1 MVIYVTNRKLCKHDF
16 LQQIEQL
23 AKGKPHAIMLREKDL
38 PLDEYEALARRVHS
52 ICQNYDVPIIINQN
66 LSVAEKLKIGII
78 QLSMPNLR
86 KYHGK
91 LQLFDQIGASVHSVE
106 EATEAVTLGATYL
119 IAGHIFSTDSKKGV
133 PPRGLS
139 FLKQVCDTV
148 PIPVFAIG
156 GIIRNDVNGIKAAGA
171 KGVCI
176 MSEAMTYERP
186 SELANEFQLKLKG

>member
-1 MVIYVTNRKLCKHDF
+1 MGD
-16 LQQIEQL
+16 
-23 AKGKPHAIMLREKDL
+23 
-38 PLDEYEALARRVHS
+38 
-52 ICQNYDVPIIINQN
+52 
-66 LSVAEKLKIGII
+66 
-78 QLSMPNLR
+78 
-86 KYHGK
+86 

-139 FLKQVCDTV
+139 FLKQVCDAV

-156 GIIRNDVNGIKAAGA
+156 GITRNDVNAIKAAGA

-176 MSEAMTYERP
+176 MSEAMTCENP
-186 SELANEFQLKLKG
+186 AELAHVFQY

>member
-23 AKGKPHAIMLREKDL
+23 AKGKPEAIMLREKDL
-38 PLDEYEALARRVHS
+38 HLDEYEALARKIDS
-52 ICQNYDVPIIINQN
+52 ICQKYNVPVIINQN
-66 LSVAEKLKIGII
+66 ISVAEKLKIGMV

-86 KYHGK
+86 KISGD
-91 LQLFDQIGASVHSVE
+91 LQLFDQIGASVHSVA

-119 IAGHIFSTDSKKGV
+119 IAGHVFSTDSKKGV

-139 FLKQVCDTV
+139 FLKQVCDAV

-156 GIIRNDVNGIKAAGA
+156 GITSNDVNAIKSAGA

-176 MSEAMTYERP
+176 MSEAMTCENP
-186 SELANEFQLKLKG
+186 AELAYMFQF

>member
-38 PLDEYEALARRVHS
+38 PLDEYEALARKVNS
-52 ICQNYDVPIIINQN
+52 ICQKNNVPLIINQQITI
-66 LSVAEKLKIGII
+66 AKKLKIGFI

-86 KYHGK
+86 KYNGD

-106 EATEAVTLGATYL
+106 EAIEAATFGATYL
-119 IAGHIFSTDSKKGV
+119 VAGHIFSTDSKKGV

-139 FLKQVCDTV
+139 FLKQVCDAV

-156 GIIRNDVNGIKAAGA
+156 GITRNDVNAIKAAGA

-176 MSEAMTYERP
+176 MSEAMTCETP
-186 SELANEFQLKLKG
+186 AELAHVFQY

>member
-1 MVIYVTNRKLCKHDF
+1 MVIYVTNRKLCKGDF

-38 PLDEYEALARRVHS
+38 PLDEYEALARKVNS
-52 ICQNYDVPIIINQN
+52 ICQKYDVPVIINQN
-66 LSVAEKLKIGII
+66 LSVAEKMYIGFV
-78 QLSMPNLR
+78 QLSMLNLR
-86 KYHGK
+86 KYSED
-91 LQLFDQIGASVHSVE
+91 LQPFDQIGASVHSVE

-139 FLKQVCDTV
+139 FLKQVCDAV

-156 GIIRNDVNGIKAAGA
+156 GITSNDVNAIKLAGA
-171 KGVCI
+171 KGSCI
-176 MSEAMTYERP
+176 MSEAMTCENP
-186 SELANEFQLKLKG
+186 SELANEFKLKLKG

>member
-23 AKGKPHAIMLREKDL
+23 AKGKPHAIMLREKGL
-38 PLDEYEALARRVHS
+38 PLDEYEALARKIDS
-52 ICQNYDVPIIINQN
+52 ICQKYDVPVIINQN
-66 LSVAEKLKIGII
+66 ISVAEKLKIRMV

-86 KYHGK
+86 KISGD
-91 LQLFDQIGASVHSVE
+91 LQRFDQIGASIHSIE
-106 EATEAVTLGATYL
+106 EATEAITLGATYL
-119 IAGHIFSTDSKKGV
+119 IAGHVFSTDSKKGV

-139 FLKQVCDTV
+139 FLKQVCDAV

-156 GIIRNDVNGIKAAGA
+156 GIKRNDVNDIKASGA

-176 MSEAMTYERP
+176 MSEAMTCETP
-186 SELANEFQLKLKG
+186 AELASMFQL

>member
-38 PLDEYEALARRVHS
+38 PLDEYEALARKIDG
-52 ICQNYDVPIIINQN
+52 ICKKYDVPVIINQN
-66 LSVAEKLKIGII
+66 ISVAAKLKIGIV

-86 KYHGK
+86 KISGD
-91 LQLFDQIGASVHSVE
+91 LQLFDQIGASVHSIE

-139 FLKQVCDTV
+139 FLKQVCDAV
-148 PIPVFAIG
+148 SIPVFAIG
-156 GIIRNDVNGIKAAGA
+156 GIKRNDVNAIKATGA
-171 KGVCI
+171 NGVCI
-176 MSEAMTYERP
+176 MSEAMTCETP
-186 SELANEFQLKLKG
+186 AELAHLFQ

>member
-38 PLDEYEALARRVHS
+38 PLDEYEALARKVNS
-52 ICQNYDVPIIINQN
+52 ICQKYDVPVIINQN
-66 LSVAEKLKIGII
+66 ISVAEKLKIGIV

-86 KYHGK
+86 KYRGN

-139 FLKQVCDTV
+139 FLKQVCDAV
-148 PIPVFAIG
+148 SIPVFAIG
-156 GIIRNDVNGIKAAGA
+156 GITRNDVNAIKAAGA
-171 KGVCI
+171 KGVCM
-176 MSEAMTYERP
+176 MSEAMTCENP
-186 SELANEFQLKLKG
+186 AELAHIFQL

>member
-38 PLDEYEALARRVHS
+38 PLDEYEALARKVHS
-52 ICQNYDVPIIINQN
+52 ICQNYDVPVIINQN

-91 LQLFDQIGASVHSVE
+91 LQLFDQIGASVHSV
-106 EATEAVTLGATYL
+106 
-119 IAGHIFSTDSKKGV
+119 
-133 PPRGLS
+133 
-139 FLKQVCDTV
+139 
-148 PIPVFAIG
+148 
-156 GIIRNDVNGIKAAGA
+156 
-171 KGVCI
+171 
-176 MSEAMTYERP
+176 
-186 SELANEFQLKLKG
+186 

>member
-38 PLDEYEALARRVHS
+38 PLDEYEALAGKVHS
-52 ICQNYDVPIIINQN
+52 ICQNYDVPFIINQN

-78 QLSMPNLR
+78 QLSMSNLR
-86 KYHGK
+86 KYNGD

-106 EATEAVTLGATYL
+106 EATEAVTLGATHL

-139 FLKQVCDTV
+139 FLKQVCDAV

-156 GIIRNDVNGIKAAGA
+156 GITRNDVNAIKAAGA

-176 MSEAMTYERP
+176 MSEAMTCENP
-186 SELANEFQLKLKG
+186 AELAHVFQY

>member
-1 MVIYVTNRKLCKHDF
+1 MVIYVTNRKLCKGDF

-38 PLDEYEALARRVHS
+38 PLDEYEALARKVNS
-52 ICQNYDVPIIINQN
+52 ICQKYDVPVIINQN
-66 LSVAEKLKIGII
+66 ISVAEKLKIGIV
-78 QLSMPNLR
+78 QLSMSNLR
-86 KYHGK
+86 KYNGN

-106 EATEAVTLGATYL
+106 EAIEAVTLGATHL

-139 FLKQVCDTV
+139 FLKQVCDAMS
-148 PIPVFAIG
+148 IPVFAIG
-156 GIIRNDVNGIKAAGA
+156 GITSNDVNAIKAAGA

-176 MSEAMTYERP
+176 MSEAMTYESP
-186 SELANEFQLKLKG
+186 AELAYMFH